1 MDMSQED
8 MYLRKDKK
16 ENKLESES
24 VPHDSVLNQNFP
36 NNDKLE
42 IVFLRRRSK
51 IDEKLRQEAEDALRY
66 ENHK

>member
-24 VPHDSVLNQNFP
+24 VPQDSVLNQNFP

>member
-8 MYLRKDKK
+8 KFLRTDSE

-24 VPHDSVLNQNFP
+24 LQQDPVLNQIIQK
-36 NNDKLE
+36 NDKLE

-51 IDEKLRQEAEDALRY
+51 IDERLREEAEDALRY

>member
-24 VPHDSVLNQNFP
+24 APQDSVLHQNFP